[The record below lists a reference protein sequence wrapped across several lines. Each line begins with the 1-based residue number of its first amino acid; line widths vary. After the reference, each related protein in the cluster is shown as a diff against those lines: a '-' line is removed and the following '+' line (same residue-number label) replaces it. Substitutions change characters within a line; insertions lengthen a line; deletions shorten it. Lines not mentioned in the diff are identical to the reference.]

1 MARKIDVKLIMQLR
15 DAGLSRSSIASTR
28 HISRHSVSDVFNI
41 ADEKG
46 LSYKDVQDLEETE
59 LYRLFYPEKYANETM
74 YGDPDYEHIH
84 QELKRVGVTLKLL
97 HEEYVDRCEQNGE
110 IPMGKTKFNEGY
122 AAYTVANRLTNHLEH
137 KPGER
142 AEVDWSGPTMH
153 YVDTATGELITVYLF
168 VGTLPY
174 SQFSYVEPCLNM
186 KMDTFIRCHIHM
198 YEYFGGVPVRT
209 ICDNLKTGVVS
220 HPKEGEI
227 ILTDD
232 YSALGSHYMTAI
244 MPAGV
249 KKPKQKASVE
259 GTVGKIATAIIA
271 RCRNDV
277 YYSFEELKRNVSRK
291 LDEFN
296 RAAFQKREGSRYEV
310 LLEERNFLQQLPDIP
325 YEISEWLYDRAVN
338 LDFHV
343 VYKGNRYSCPY
354 QYARK
359 KVDLKVSDSTV
370 EIYCKGERLT
380 THNRFPEYMK
390 NKYSTHPEDMPPAFR
405 NIVEWDD
412 ERIRNWAAS
421 IGVSTRTVIDRLFN
435 SVSIKEQ
442 GYNPCLAVLRLSR
455 TYTDARLETAC
466 ELAIS
471 RGIKVPR
478 YHHLKSILSANQDI
492 IYREQQNAPSSVE
505 DSPSGYLR
513 GSDYYRKEDSTDAI

>member
-1 MARKIDVKLIMQLR
+1 MARKIDVKLILQLR
-15 DAGLSRSSIASTR
+15 DAGLSRSTIASTR
-28 HISRHSVSDVFNI
+28 HFSRHSVSEVFNI
-41 ADEKG
+41 AEEKG
-46 LSYKDVQDLEETE
+46 IFYNDVQNLEDAAA
-59 LYRLFYPEKYANETM
+59 YRLFYPEKYANETM
-74 YGDPDYEHIH
+74 YGDPDYEHVH
-84 QELKRVGVTLKLL
+84 QELKKVGVTLKLL
-97 HEEYVDRCEQNGE
+97 HEEYVERCEKNGE

-122 AAYTVANRLTNHLEH
+122 ADFTRANRLTNHIEH
-137 KPGER
+137 KPGEK

-153 YVDTATGELITVYLF
+153 YVDRSTGELITAYLF

-174 SQFSYVEPCLNM
+174 SQYSYVEPCIDM
-186 KMDTFIRCHIHM
+186 KMDTFIRCHVHM
-198 YEYFGGVPVRT
+198 YEYFGGVPIRT
-209 ICDNLKTGVVS
+209 ICDNLKTGVIA

-232 YSALGSHYMTAI
+232 YAAVGTHYMTAI

-249 KKPKQKASVE
+249 RKPKQKPSVE

-277 YYSFEELKRNVSRK
+277 YYSLADLKKGVLEK
-291 LDEFN
+291 LERFN
-296 RAAFQKREGSRYEV
+296 HEPFQKREGSRYEAF
-310 LLEERNFLQQLPDIP
+310 LEEREFLHPLPDIP
-325 YEISEWLYDRAVN
+325 YEISEWVYGRTVN

-343 VYKGNRYSCPY
+343 VYKKNRYSCPY

-359 KVDLKVSDSTV
+359 KVDLKITESTV

-380 THNRFPEYMK
+380 THNRFPDYMN

-421 IGVSTRTVIDRLFN
+421 IGKSTRLVIERLFD

-455 TYTDARLETAC
+455 MYTDERLETAC

-478 YHHLKSILSANQDI
+478 YHHLKSILSANQDKI
-492 IYREQQNAPSSVE
+492 FREQQNVSPDEDNSSI
-505 DSPSGYLR
+505 GYLR
-513 GSDYYRKEDSTDAI
+513 GSDYYRKGGRD